1 MLPMRPCSYP
11 TLLHDPPPAFT
22 PPPPLPPAT
31 TSISSIPLP
40 RPPPRP
46 PRHLHYLVAVLLA
59 VLAVLAVLVVSA
71 STTIISPNKQ
81 RPRMHHN
88 SGQFPDKGSTAQ
100 TSQPIPQ
107 QTKKTSPRSVPLR
120 KTSQSRRTMARQ
132 FPKDFLEL
140 VLIGGSKDF
149 LCC

>member
-11 TLLHDPPPAFT
+11 TLLHDHLRLYPTSTTTAST
-22 PPPPLPPAT
+22 TT

-59 VLAVLAVLVVSA
+59 VLAVLVVLVVSA
-71 STTIISPNKQ
+71 SKTIISPQKTDQ
-81 RPRMHHN
+81 EFTIIRD
-88 SGQFPDKGSTAQ
+88 SS
-100 TSQPIPQ
+100 
-107 QTKKTSPRSVPLR
+107 QTKARQPKPRNQSHNKRKKQSSACPLR